1 MWWPVSQSLLTMTLT
16 AAAVP
21 CRSSSE
27 LHEGSPCA
35 WLRPGDGWKQ
45 ACAGTQLKTGY
56 YLSEACSARP
66 GEHPLVVCSSVC
78 DPRPLKKHV
87 DEGSLDA
94 ADLLFKK
101 LARIPS
107 INDMFLSVLLLLSIQ
122 HVVETLDGFDMISK
136 SMKIKERW
144 VSNGMTLYC
153 N

>member
-1 MWWPVSQSLLTMTLT
+1 M
-16 AAAVP
+16 
-21 CRSSSE
+21 
-27 LHEGSPCA
+27 
-35 WLRPGDGWKQ
+35 
-45 ACAGTQLKTGY
+45 
-56 YLSEACSARP
+56 
-66 GEHPLVVCSSVC
+66 
-78 DPRPLKKHV
+78 